1 MAIKVQTDRCIQ
13 PGIDGNSGS
22 KTRACVPNGKKCQRS
37 ADKNHPKAKS
47 WSTST
52 QIVIEEALRPTS
64 IFADKLKNPKYDI
77 FHFSVVERW
86 GVWQLWVC
94 EIPDVEGPCNF
105 NNKSLLALL
114 YPFSLVYSS
123 CPRCFWEG
131 GWQWQQERWRTLL
144 GTRAEE
150 VWTWR
155 HTGHSS
161 LLLLAWPPPSL
172 QKEKNRE
179 TIHLTLLSK
188 RDLGLDSVCKAEAL
202 QILKYKLKR

>member
-1 MAIKVQTDRCIQ
+1 MENTCLGNHKWPLKYRQIAASSQALMETLDLRQGLVFQMERNVREVQTK
-13 PGIDGNSGS
+13 
-22 KTRACVPNGKKCQRS
+22 KT
-37 ADKNHPKAKS
+37 HPKAKS
-47 WSTST
+47 RSTST
-52 QIVIEEALRPTS
+52 QIVIEEAFRPTS
-64 IFADKLKNPKYDI
+64 IFADKLKNQMTY
-77 FHFSVVERW
+77 FTL
-86 GVWQLWVC
+86 VWWN
-94 EIPDVEGPCNF
+94 VEGFDNYECVKSQMWKGPAISCNF

-144 GTRAEE
+144 GMRAEE

-172 QKEKNRE
+172 QKEKTERRL
-179 TIHLTLLSK
+179 I
-188 RDLGLDSVCKAEAL
+188 
-202 QILKYKLKR
+202 

>member
-1 MAIKVQTDRCIQ
+1 MENTCLGNHKWPLKYRQIAASSQALMEMLDLRQGLVFQMERNVREVQT
-13 PGIDGNSGS
+13 
-22 KTRACVPNGKKCQRS
+22 KKNIP
-37 ADKNHPKAKS
+37 KLNHG
-47 WSTST
+47 
-52 QIVIEEALRPTS
+52 ALQL
-64 IFADKLKNPKYDI
+64 KLSLKRRLGLLQFLLTNRKPKYDI

-94 EIPDVEGPCNF
+94 EITDVEGPCNF
-105 NNKSLLALL
+105 NNKSILALL

-144 GTRAEE
+144 GIRAEV

-155 HTGHSS
+155 HTGYSS

-172 QKEKNRE
+172 QKEKTERRL
-179 TIHLTLLSK
+179 I
-188 RDLGLDSVCKAEAL
+188 
-202 QILKYKLKR
+202 